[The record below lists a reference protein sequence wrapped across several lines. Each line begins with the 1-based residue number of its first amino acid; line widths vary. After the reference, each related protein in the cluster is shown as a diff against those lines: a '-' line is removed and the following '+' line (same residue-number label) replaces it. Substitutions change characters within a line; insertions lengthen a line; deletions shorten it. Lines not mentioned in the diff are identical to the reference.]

1 MDEMFQMKLLLK
13 RLAACAHPAQQQ
25 PTVETL
31 QLHIWN
37 VSRLALSCAAVPPA
51 TTGSL
56 AAIVVSKQKL
66 SMSIK
71 TCTVMR
77 TVSSMVFVLTVNT
90 VRGLRK
96 SNFSFISEEP

>member
-1 MDEMFQMKLLLK
+1 MDEMFQLKLLLQ

-25 PTVETL
+25 LTVETL

-37 VSRLALSCAAVPPA
+37 VPRLALSCAAVPPA

-56 AAIVVSKQKL
+56 AATVVRKQKL

-71 TCTVMR
+71 NVYHYEDCVINGLCPNRKHGTWPKENKF
-77 TVSSMVFVLTVNT
+77 FVY
-90 VRGLRK
+90 
-96 SNFSFISEEP
+96 I